1 VYRQMNCSEVRF
13 REATN
18 SEITHTNL
26 RSMLDSKPKSTR
38 WWPLIVIWA
47 LAIVAWIYILIAGDP
62 TRQMVVMRFI
72 GTGIV
77 ASMLSLMWLLALSRL
92 PWKARLKGLGAAVL
106 VLVLMAGLFRMEGV
120 SGDLIPIVKFRWSGS
135 ADKVATGLADE
146 SEIVKGSYPQFL
158 GPNRD
163 TTVTGVS
170 LNRDWDSHP
179 PELIWKQPIG
189 EAWSAFAIVGNRAV
203 TQEQDGDEELVVC
216 YELLTGNR
224 IWEHRYAARYDN
236 PLGGIGPRATPTI
249 EEDRVYTLGALGDF
263 VCLDFE
269 TGEKRWGFNV
279 LDKHGASLPDWGVA
293 GSPLIYEDLVILSVG
308 GRNGHSLVAYDKLS
322 GDYVWSGGSDKVHWS
337 SPVFFE
343 IAGKKQVL
351 IFNHKSMVGHDVK
364 DGSILWEYE
373 WDTDGM
379 PHVAV
384 PILVPEDRILLSSGY
399 GKGAELLQIS
409 NSDDGKQSAER
420 IWRTLHLKAKFN
432 NYVLKDGFVYGLDD
446 GMLTCI
452 DVEKGRRSWKKG
464 RYGHGQ
470 NILVEDLMIL
480 TAENGE
486 VLLLEPVPEEPRVL
500 GSFQGLE
507 GKSWNPP
514 ALVGEYLLLR
524 NHLEAALY
532 RLPLLEN

>member
-1 VYRQMNCSEVRF
+1 MN
-13 REATN
+13 A
-18 SEITHTNL
+18 
-26 RSMLDSKPKSTR
+26 SKSSSPR
-38 WWPLIVIWA
+38 WWPLIVIWVLA
-47 LAIVAWIYILIAGDP
+47 LGAWIFIAVTGDL
-62 TRQMVVMRFI
+62 TRQFIVMKSI

-77 ASMLSLMWLLALSRL
+77 ASMLSVLWLLTLSRL
-92 PWKARLKGLGAAVL
+92 PWKIRLKGFGAAVVILLIL
-106 VLVLMAGLFRMEGV
+106 VGLFKIGGV

-135 ADKVATGLADE
+135 ADRVATGVVDST
-146 SEIVKGSYPQFL
+146 SEITGSYPQFL

-163 TTVTGVS
+163 TTVTGIQ
-170 LNRDWDSHP
+170 LDPDWEARP

-203 TQEQDGDEELVVC
+203 TQEQDGDDELVVC
-216 YELLTGNR
+216 YELLTGTV
-224 IWEHRYAARYDN
+224 IWEHRYPAKYDN
-236 PLGGIGPRATPTI
+236 PLGGVGPRATPTI
-249 EEDRVYTLGALGDF
+249 EEDRVYAVGSMGDF
-263 VCLDFE
+263 MCLDLE
-269 TGEKRWGFNV
+269 SGEKRWGFNV
-279 LDKHGASLPDWGVA
+279 LDKHGASVPEWGLA
-293 GSPLIYEDLVILSVG
+293 GSPLIYEDSVILSVG
-308 GRNGHSLVAYDKLS
+308 GRNGHSLVAYDKRS

-337 SPVFFE
+337 SPVLFE
-343 IAGKKQVL
+343 VGGRKQVL
-351 IFNHKSMVGHDVK
+351 IFNHKSMVGHDVA

-384 PILVPEDRILLSSGY
+384 PVLVPGDRILLSSGY

-409 NSDDGKQSAER
+409 NLDDGKQQAER

-446 GMLTCI
+446 GMLTSI

-470 NILVEDLMIL
+470 NILVGDLMIL

-486 VLLLEPVPEEPRVL
+486 VLLVEPVPEEPRIL

-532 RLPLLEN
+532 RLPLLNE